1 MVMAVN
7 IPLKSP
13 HVLSY
18 IVSFAWYGFWSCLGD
33 GPMEKIIFARAPVR
47 ICDVGGWTDTWF
59 CKAGAVFNFCIDL
72 YSYVRVYPQAGSP
85 VIDIISENLDIS
97 TEIQDFRKI
106 EYNGILDIL
115 KSAIKRLGI
124 KQGLKIFA
132 RSDAPPGCG
141 TGTSASI
148 AVAMI
153 GALSALNGHHYVNH
167 EIADLAHKL
176 ETEELH
182 LQSGVQDQYAAAF
195 GGFNYMEIEYPKV
208 RISQIAAKPELAW
221 QLEQQMVLVYLGSR
235 SSSDM
240 HLKVIENYERGE
252 KQTVDAFNA
261 LQACPKE
268 MVQAVHRSDIEHIGA
283 IMNKNWAAQ
292 KALHEKITTGQIATL
307 EQLAKKH
314 GAIGF
319 KVNGAGGGG
328 SAVILSA
335 TGKEYGLKKDIV
347 AAGFQILPFK
357 FNFTGLQVWQK

>member
-1 MVMAVN
+1 MGN
-7 IPLKSP
+7 
-13 HVLSY
+13 
-18 IVSFAWYGFWSCLGD
+18 
-33 GPMEKIIFARAPVR
+33 IIFARAPVR

-106 EYNGILDIL
+106 EYNGTLDIL

-124 KQGLKIFA
+124 KQGLKIYA

-148 AVAMI
+148 EVAMI

-167 EIADLAHKL
+167 EIAELAHKL

-221 QLEQQMVLVYLGSR
+221 QLEQQMILVYLGSR

-252 KQTVDAFNA
+252 KQTVDAFDT
-261 LQACPKE
+261 LQACPKD
-268 MVQAVHRSDIEHIGA
+268 MVQAVHRCDIERIGT
-283 IMNKNWAAQ
+283 IMSKNWAAQ
-292 KALHEKITTGQIATL
+292 KALHQKITTSQIATL
-307 EQLAKKH
+307 EQIAKVH
-314 GAIGF
+314 GALGF

-335 TGKEYGLKKDIV
+335 TGKEYGLKKDIL